1 MSDYAS
7 QIETIDHDLK
17 DLESSD
23 SRFAVWRMVFF
34 VGLVLGIGFSLATQH
49 VIWICVAAGSLI
61 AFLVTVVR
69 NETVRE
75 RMQLLRNHSRTL
87 HRLQARLQ
95 RDWKS
100 LARDSVGIR
109 SAEIQLTPEQQ
120 ALAGDLDLVGDASL
134 FQLTSMAATTPGVRT
149 LANWL
154 CSPVDPPLAKDR
166 HVSVKHL
173 ADQPEN
179 RLRFYVLARDI
190 GGSTGDPESFVQWSK
205 EPNWLPPH
213 RWLIPWGNFTAVV
226 AILLILGM
234 IIGSITGQE
243 DSGRMAMY
251 GLIGVAV
258 LNLAI
263 GSFLLGPVAAIFQ
276 IAMASRRSVNDYAE
290 LFDAASWLPESPADP
305 AGPTAHIRRTL
316 LGDDEGSQSAST
328 GMRELAQ
335 VARMGGL
342 KQTASTFLLYLPLQ
356 AFWLWDVRVLRR
368 LEGWKSRY
376 SSQIPEWFDALGEL
390 EALMSIAALQH
401 DSPEWS
407 SPEWLEDE
415 STITFKGLGHPL
427 LKDDA
432 RVTNDVTIGPTG
444 TLLLVTGSNMSGKST
459 MLRSAGLNV
468 ALAMAGGPVCC
479 RHMSLPPVEMGTS
492 IRVSDDLSQGV
503 SYYMAELNRLS
514 AVVTHARQ
522 LAEQRAA
529 GSTNRIQFFLLDE
542 ILQGTNSRERQ
553 IAVARVLRFLVD
565 AGAIG
570 AITTHDLE
578 LADDPELM
586 KLAHTVHFRETITP
600 DASGDERMTFD
611 YKMRDGVSP
620 TTNALR
626 LLEIVGLGEK

>member
-7 QIETIDHDLK
+7 QIETIDRDLHE
-17 DLESSD
+17 LEATD
-23 SRFAVWRMVFF
+23 GRFAIWRMVFF
-34 VGLVLGIGFSLATQH
+34 VGLVLGVGFAITTQH
-49 VIWICVAAGSLI
+49 VIWASIAGGSLL

-69 NETVRE
+69 NETVRD
-75 RMQLLRNHSRTL
+75 RMELLRNQSRTL
-87 HRLQARLQ
+87 HRLQARLD
-95 RDWKS
+95 RDWQS
-100 LARDSVGIR
+100 LARDGVGVR
-109 SAEIQLTPEQQ
+109 SQEIQLTDEQQ
-120 ALAGDLDLVGDASL
+120 ALAGDLDLVGEASL

-154 CSPVDPPLAKDR
+154 CSPVDPPIAIDR
-166 HVSVKHL
+166 HASVKHL
-173 ADQPEN
+173 ADQPDN

-190 GGSTGDPESFVQWSK
+190 GGSSGDPESFVKWSK

-213 RWLIPWGNFTAVV
+213 RWLIPWGNFTALLAV
-226 AILLILGM
+226 AITIAMVVGQMTDHADWLRLGLY
-234 IIGSITGQE
+234 
-243 DSGRMAMY
+243 A
-251 GLIGVAV
+251 LIGIAV
-258 LNLAI
+258 INLAI
-263 GSFLLGPVAAIFQ
+263 GSFFLGPVAAIFQ

-290 LFDAASWLPESPADP
+290 LFDAARWLPETTDNAN
-305 AGPTAHIRRTL
+305 GPTSRIRSAL
-316 LGDDEGSQSAST
+316 LADEGSSGSASQ
-328 GMRELAQ
+328 GMRELAK

-368 LEGWKSRY
+368 LEEWKSRY
-376 SSQIPEWFDALGEL
+376 SDQIPTWFDALGEL

-401 DSPEWS
+401 DAEGWI
-407 SPEWLEDE
+407 SPEWLDDQ
-415 STITFKGLGHPL
+415 STLTFEGLGHPL
-427 LKDDA
+427 LKDHV
-432 RVTNDVTIGPTG
+432 RVTNDVTIGPEG

-479 RHMSLPPVEMGTS
+479 RRMSLPPIEMGTS

-514 AVVTHARQ
+514 AVVAHARE
-522 LAEQRAA
+522 LSKRRD
-529 GSTNRIQFFLLDE
+529 GGDTKRIQFFLLDE

-553 IAVARVLRFLVD
+553 IAVARVLRFLVE
-565 AGAIG
+565 AGAVG

-578 LADDPELM
+578 LADDEELM
-586 KLAHTVHFRETITP
+586 RMAHTVHFRETVTP

-611 YKMRDGVSP
+611 YKMREGVSP

-626 LLEIVGLGEK
+626 LLEIVGLGEQ